1 MGWFSQLTS
10 GNIGG
15 AFESAAGGVV
25 SGASDVLSSAGDV
38 ATGAVNAIGDVGQ
51 SVINQAQNLGRSID
65 DVVNQ
70 IPGGW
75 ATVAAATGIYFRPE
89 IEAYFNGLTG
99 EVVSPEA
106 ALAAADDVAAQQA
119 AASAMTG
126 ATPISGVI
134 SSPTLAEDVAAQ
146 QAAASAMPT
155 VTPISGMAPDVLAD
169 EVAAQ
174 QAAAASMAGATPLAA
189 IAGETLADDVAAQQ
203 AAAAGMAGA
212 GLADAAGAGAAGAAA
227 GGAIG
232 NAAAGAAGAAAGN
245 KLTDALPYIA
255 GGAVA
260 SGLIGADAAKSAAQA
275 QVDAANRAAE
285 TQKYIFDTLN
295 QQQAPYREAGYS
307 ALKDIQGQLPYL
319 TSKYTPEDFAKNID
333 PGYAFRLKQGQMAA
347 ERAGN
352 IRGMTGNVLTGL
364 QDYTQGLASQEY
376 ANAFQR
382 NLAQKQNIYNTL
394 AGIAGLGQ
402 TAQGQTT
409 TAAGNYGT
417 NVANLMTGGAA
428 AQAAGQIGQANA
440 LTGALGNVMNTYTL
454 ANLLGQTGKVA

>member
-15 AFESAAGGVV
+15 AFNTAVGNVASGV
-25 SGASDVLSSAGDV
+25 S
-38 ATGAVNAIGDVGQ
+38 NIGQ
-51 SVINQAQNLGRSID
+51 QID
-65 DVVNQ
+65 DTVNK

-75 ATVAAATGIYFRPE
+75 GTVGLATGIYFSPE
-89 IEAYFNGLTG
+89 VGAYVNSATG
-99 EVVSPEA
+99 ETLAQESV
-106 ALAAADDVAAQQA
+106 LAAANDVAAQQAAAAGMASSAPANVLGSASTLLDDVAAQQA
-119 AASAMTG
+119 AAA
-126 ATPISGVI
+126 
-134 SSPTLAEDVAAQ
+134 
-146 QAAASAMPT
+146 AMPS
-155 VTPISGMAPDVLAD
+155 VTPIASMAPDVLAD

-174 QAAAASMAGATPLAA
+174 QAAAASMAGATPLSA
-189 IAGETLADDVAAQQ
+189 IAGGTLADDVAAQQ
-203 AAAAGMAGA
+203 AAAAGM
-212 GLADAAGAGAAGAAA
+212 
-227 GGAIG
+227 GGA
-232 NAAAGAAGAAAGN
+232 AAAGAAGGALGNAAAAAGGAAAGN
-245 KLTDALPYIA
+245 KLADALPYIT
-255 GGAVA
+255 GGAIA
-260 SGLIGADAAKSAAQA
+260 SGVIGADAAKAAAQA

-307 ALKDIQGQLPYL
+307 ALKNIQGQLPYL
-319 TSKYTPEDFAKNID
+319 TSQYSPEDFAKGID

>member
-15 AFESAAGGVV
+15 AFESAVGNVASGV
-25 SGASDVLSSAGDV
+25 S
-38 ATGAVNAIGDVGQ
+38 NIGQ
-51 SVINQAQNLGRSID
+51 QID
-65 DVVNQ
+65 DTVNK

-75 ATVAAATGIYFRPE
+75 GTVGLATGIYFSPE
-89 IEAYFNGLTG
+89 IGGYVNSATG
-99 EVVSPEA
+99 ETLAQESV
-106 ALAAADDVAAQQA
+106 LAAAND
-119 AASAMTG
+119 
-126 ATPISGVI
+126 
-134 SSPTLAEDVAAQ
+134 
-146 QAAASAMPT
+146 
-155 VTPISGMAPDVLAD
+155 
-169 EVAAQ
+169 VAAQ
-174 QAAAASMAGATPLAA
+174 QAAAASMAGGGSSLAS
-189 IAGETLADDVAAQQ
+189 IAGGTLADDVAAQQ

-212 GLADAAGAGAAGAAA
+212 GGAAA
-227 GGAIG
+227 GGALS

-245 KLTDALPYIA
+245 KLADALPYIA
-255 GGAVA
+255 GGSVV

-319 TSKYTPEDFAKNID
+319 TSQYSPEDFAKGID

-440 LTGALGNVMNTYTL
+440 LTGALNNVMNTYTL
-454 ANLLGQTGKVA
+454 ANLLGQTGKVGP